1 MYVYIYLYFI
11 DKQNF
16 ICYNFGDN
24 FSEGAYMYTV
34 FIIALVILLYTLQ
47 SLFTR
52 FYTDHYPGDKGL
64 TTPVFAVVCGVIVT
78 LVSFIFSGFSFS
90 CGWLTVLLGAINAVV
105 LYGYDAFIIK
115 ASATGPYSILM
126 TFSLTGGIVVPAIVS
141 WLFFEVPFSFVQ
153 LVSILIIFASV
164 LMISKKEDESE
175 NKEEHKKHRTFF
187 LIVCTLLGLANG
199 LYGVLLNVQQE
210 LTGVSEKEEMVAV
223 TFVGAAV
230 ISLVQLLVREKK
242 NTLKAFRQ
250 TKLSLLFLLLTAL
263 VSALA
268 INALVIALEGADTTL
283 VYTFDNAGVLLL
295 SAISSAV
302 FFKEKLSRLNVI
314 GCIIM
319 SIGLICM
326 SQYANIE
333 LLLKG
338 LFA

>member
-1 MYVYIYLYFI
+1 MIKI
-11 DKQNF
+11 Q
-16 ICYNFGDN
+16 GDT
-24 FSEGAYMYTV
+24 MYTV

-52 FYTDHYPGDKGL
+52 LYTDHYPGDKGL
-64 TTPVFAVVCGVIVT
+64 TTPVFAVVCGLIVT
-78 LVSFIFSGFSFS
+78 AVSFIFSGFNFS
-90 CGWLTVLLGAINAVV
+90 CSWLTVLLGLINAAI

-141 WLFFEVPFSFVQ
+141 WLFFSVPFSFVQ
-153 LVSILIIFASV
+153 LISILIIFASV
-164 LMISKKEDESE
+164 LMISRKEGEDE
-175 NKEEHKKHRTFF
+175 NKEEHKKHRTVF
-187 LIVCTLLGLANG
+187 LIICTLLGLANG
-199 LYGVLLNVQQE
+199 LYGVLLNTQQE
-210 LTGVSEKEEMVAV
+210 LTGVAEKEEMVVV
-223 TFVGAAV
+223 TFMGAAL
-230 ISLVQLLVREKK
+230 ISLIQIIVKEKK
-242 NTLKAFRQ
+242 NTLEAFRQ
-250 TKLSLLFLLLTAL
+250 TKMSLIYLLLTAL

-268 INALVIALEGADTTL
+268 INALVIALEGANATL

-295 SAISSAV
+295 SAIASAIL
-302 FFKEKLSRLNVI
+302 FKEKLSKLNII

-333 LLLKG
+333 AFLRG

>member
-1 MYVYIYLYFI
+1 
-11 DKQNF
+11 
-16 ICYNFGDN
+16 
-24 FSEGAYMYTV
+24 MYTV

-64 TTPVFAVVCGVIVT
+64 TTPVFAVVCGIIVT
-78 LVSFIFSGFSFS
+78 VVSFIFSGFSFS
-90 CGWLTVLLGAINAVV
+90 CGWLTVLLGVINAAV

-153 LVSILIIFASV
+153 LVSILIIFGSV
-164 LMISKKEDESE
+164 LMISKKDDESE

-187 LIVCTLLGLANG
+187 LIICTLLGLANG

-230 ISLVQLLVREKK
+230 ISLVQLLVKEKK

-250 TKLSLLFLLLTAL
+250 TKLSLIFLLLTAL

-302 FFKEKLSRLNVI
+302 FFKEKLSKLNVI

-333 LLLKG
+333 LFLQG

>member
-1 MYVYIYLYFI
+1 
-11 DKQNF
+11 
-16 ICYNFGDN
+16 
-24 FSEGAYMYTV
+24 MYTAL
-34 FIIALVILLYTLQ
+34 IIALVILLYTLQ

-52 FYTDHYPGDKGL
+52 LYTDHYPGDKGL
-64 TTPVFAVVCGVIVT
+64 TTPVFAVICGLIVT
-78 LVSFIFSGFSFS
+78 VVSFIFSGFTFS
-90 CGWLTVLLGAINAVV
+90 CGWLTVLLGVINAFI

-141 WLFFEVPFSFVQ
+141 WLFFEVPFSVVQ

-164 LMISKKEDESE
+164 LMISKKENEGED
-175 NKEEHKKHRTFF
+175 KEEHKKHRTFF
-187 LIVCTLLGLANG
+187 LIICTLLGLANG

-223 TFVGAAV
+223 TFIGAAV
-230 ISLVQLLVREKK
+230 ISLVQLVVKEGK
-242 NTLKAFRQ
+242 NTLKAFKQ
-250 TKLSLLFLLLTAL
+250 TKLSLAFLLLTAL

-295 SAISSAV
+295 SAIASAV

-333 LLLKG
+333 LFLRG

>member
-1 MYVYIYLYFI
+1 
-11 DKQNF
+11 
-16 ICYNFGDN
+16 
-24 FSEGAYMYTV
+24 MYTV

-52 FYTDHYPGDKGL
+52 LYTDFYPGDKGL
-64 TTPVFAVVCGVIVT
+64 TTPVFAVVCGLIVT
-78 LVSFIFSGFSFS
+78 AVSFIFSGFSFS
-90 CGWLTVLLGAINAVV
+90 CGWLTILLGLINAAI

-141 WLFFEVPFSFVQ
+141 WLFFSVPFSFVQ
-153 LVSILIIFASV
+153 LISIMIIFASV
-164 LMISKKEDESE
+164 LMISKKEDEEE

-187 LIVCTLLGLANG
+187 LIICTLLGLANG
-199 LYGVLLNVQQE
+199 LYGVLLNTQQE
-210 LTGVSEKEEMVAV
+210 LTGVAEKEEMVVV
-223 TFVGAAV
+223 TFMGAAL
-230 ISLVQLLVREKK
+230 ISLVQLIVKEKK
-242 NTLKAFRQ
+242 NTIAAFRQ
-250 TKLSLLFLLLTAL
+250 TKKSLIYLLLTAL

-268 INALVIALEGADTTL
+268 INALVIALEGANATL

-295 SAISSAV
+295 SAIASAIL
-302 FFKEKLSRLNVI
+302 FKEKLSKLNIV

-333 LLLKG
+333 AFLRG

>member
-1 MYVYIYLYFI
+1 MIKF
-11 DKQNF
+11 Q
-16 ICYNFGDN
+16 G
-24 FSEGAYMYTV
+24 ETMYTV

-52 FYTDHYPGDKGL
+52 LYTDHYPGDKGL
-64 TTPVFAVVCGVIVT
+64 TTPVFAVVCGLIVT
-78 LVSFIFSGFSFS
+78 AVSFIFSGFSFS
-90 CGWLTVLLGAINAVV
+90 CGWLTILLGLINAAI

-141 WLFFEVPFSFVQ
+141 WLFFSVPFSFVQ
-153 LVSILIIFASV
+153 LFSILIIFASV
-164 LMISKKEDESE
+164 LMISKKEGDDE

-187 LIVCTLLGLANG
+187 LIICTLLGLANG
-199 LYGVLLNVQQE
+199 LYGVLLNTQQE
-210 LTGVSEKEEMVAV
+210 LTGVAEKEEMVVV
-223 TFVGAAV
+223 TFMGAAL
-230 ISLVQLLVREKK
+230 ISLIQIIVKEKK
-242 NTLKAFRQ
+242 NTLEAFRQ
-250 TKLSLLFLLLTAL
+250 TKMSLIYLLLTAL

-268 INALVIALEGADTTL
+268 INALVIALEGANATL

-295 SAISSAV
+295 SAIASAIL
-302 FFKEKLSRLNVI
+302 FKEKLSKLNII

-333 LLLKG
+333 AFLRG

>member
-1 MYVYIYLYFI
+1 
-11 DKQNF
+11 
-16 ICYNFGDN
+16 
-24 FSEGAYMYTV
+24 MYTAL
-34 FIIALVILLYTLQ
+34 IIALVILLYTLQ

-52 FYTDHYPGDKGL
+52 LYTDHYPGDKGL
-64 TTPVFAVVCGVIVT
+64 TTPVFAVICGLIVT
-78 LVSFIFSGFSFS
+78 VVSFIFSGFTFS
-90 CGWLTVLLGAINAVV
+90 CGWLTVLLGVINAFI

-141 WLFFEVPFSFVQ
+141 WLFFEVPFSVVQ

-164 LMISKKEDESE
+164 LMISKKENEGED
-175 NKEEHKKHRTFF
+175 KEEHKKHRTFF
-187 LIVCTLLGLANG
+187 LIICTLLGLANG

-223 TFVGAAV
+223 TFIGAAV
-230 ISLVQLLVREKK
+230 ISLVQLVVKEGK
-242 NTLKAFRQ
+242 NTLKAFKQ
-250 TKLSLLFLLLTAL
+250 TKLSLAFLLLTAL

-295 SAISSAV
+295 SAIASAV
-302 FFKEKLSRLNVI
+302 FFKEKLSRLNII

-333 LLLKG
+333 LFLRG

>member
-1 MYVYIYLYFI
+1 
-11 DKQNF
+11 
-16 ICYNFGDN
+16 
-24 FSEGAYMYTV
+24 MYTL
-34 FIIALVILLYTLQ
+34 FIIALVIFLYTLQ

-52 FYTDHYPGDKGL
+52 LYTDFYPGDKGL
-64 TTPVFAVVCGVIVT
+64 TTPVFAVVCGLIVT
-78 LVSFIFSGFSFS
+78 AVSFIFSGFSFS
-90 CGWLTVLLGAINAVV
+90 CGWLTILLGLINAAI

-141 WLFFEVPFSFVQ
+141 WIFFSVPFSFVQ
-153 LVSILIIFASV
+153 LISILIIFASV

-175 NKEEHKKHRTFF
+175 NKEEFKKHRTFF
-187 LIVCTLLGLANG
+187 IIICTLLGLANG
-199 LYGVLLNVQQE
+199 LYGVLLNTQQE
-210 LTGVSEKEEMVAV
+210 LTGVAEKEEMVVV
-223 TFVGAAV
+223 TFMGAAL
-230 ISLVQLLVREKK
+230 ISLVQLIVKEKK
-242 NTLKAFRQ
+242 NTIAAFRQ
-250 TKLSLLFLLLTAL
+250 TKKSLIYLLLTAL

-268 INALVIALEGADTTL
+268 INALVIALEGANATL

-295 SAISSAV
+295 SAIASAIL
-302 FFKEKLSRLNVI
+302 FKEKLSKLNIV

-333 LLLKG
+333 AFLRG